1 MRLETVAESFATY
14 RAAVLPREASAVQVD
29 ECRRAFYAGT
39 YFCLMNLAFNIGD
52 DATSEDE
59 GIAELEKL
67 KAECEAFAAA
77 VGMALPHAT
86 PPVVEA
92 PVVEPA
98 HYTTPDA
105 GEMRPI
111 LQELGGRI
119 GADLPAGWGF
129 NLLLFQY
136 GAGGSLFYISSAE
149 RQDVIAVMR
158 EYIARNTH

>member
-1 MRLETVAESFATY
+1 MKPQTVAESFATY
-14 RAAVLPREASAVQVD
+14 RAAVIPRAAPEVQVD

-39 YFCLMNLAFNIGD
+39 YFCLMNLAYNIGD
-52 DATSEDE
+52 DATSEDD
-59 GIAELEKL
+59 GVAELEKL

-86 PPVVEA
+86 PQVVEA
-92 PVVEPA
+92 PVVEPPN
-98 HYTTPDA
+98 YTTPDA

-119 GADLPAGWGF
+119 GAALPEGWGF
-129 NLLLFQY
+129 NLLLFTY